1 MATDRMPD
9 SHFMASSNGG
19 ACYQNT
25 HGTPITMGVPN
36 LGCLV
41 ASIGIAPSSSLMP
54 ERGLATANYNLVA
67 NFPED
72 AAVVPQQQ
80 QLQAASSNSNS
91 GLIKGGWTREEDEVL
106 RQMVQHH
113 GDRKWAEIAK
123 SLPGRIG
130 KQCRERWTNHLHP
143 DIKKGI
149 WTEEEDR
156 KLIRAHQTYGNRWSA
171 IARSLPGRSENT
183 VKNRWNA
190 TKRSLNSKRR
200 LRKKNSEQ
208 AVPRQP
214 SLLEEYIRSCQHPL
228 PNETAPPASFDIGG
242 YGTGGTIGAS
252 PTPPTV
258 HALGGSTPLGLVMFL
273 DLLNQATPHPPQP
286 DLNLLNI
293 TPVVPHLNTSGYCLQ
308 LDARG
313 NCSMASCRCNPT
325 GSAPR

>member
-1 MATDRMPD
+1 MAIDRMPD

-41 ASIGIAPSSSLMP
+41 ASIGMALSSSLMP
-54 ERGLATANYNLVA
+54 ERGLATANYNFVA

-72 AAVVPQQQ
+72 AAMVPQQQ

-106 RQMVQHH
+106 RQMVRHH

-156 KLIRAHQTYGNRWSA
+156 KLIKAHQTYGNRWSA

-183 VKNRWNA
+183 VKNHWNA

-208 AVPRQP
+208 AVPGQP
-214 SLLEEYIRSCQHPL
+214 SLLEEYIRSCQH
-228 PNETAPPASFDIGG
+228 
-242 YGTGGTIGAS
+242 
-252 PTPPTV
+252 
-258 HALGGSTPLGLVMFL
+258 
-273 DLLNQATPHPPQP
+273 ATPHPPQP

-308 LDARG
+308 FDARG
-313 NCSMASCRCNPT
+313 NLQYGQLPVQPHGISAQAGPSNVGTSGSTGGMDNNGVIQMASNQFVMPSEDGGILDMARWI
-325 GSAPR
+325 S